1 MNRIVITLEGAISR
15 PLKNPV
21 LNGIL
26 TNTLL
31 SRTKHEERRRTV
43 TVRPTGWTLQT
54 QSLGH
59 RMAEPMCLFT
69 EMFYIYFIFFI
80 FISFN
85 RDHALGF
92 PVPSSMRHPELWE
105 RAALNKHLLSE

>member
-1 MNRIVITLEGAISR
+1 MNRIVITLEGAVSR

-43 TVRPTGWTLQT
+43 TIRPTGWTLQT